1 MDWEQFDKEL
11 EEVREH
17 NRLWQQEFD
26 KVCEITFEARK
37 LEKTDPLK
45 AIQLYESIKNTNY
58 GNFDTLGR
66 LIILYRKTKQK
77 EKEAECIEYK
87 IEDLQ
92 NREYNSKEFLKTKYP
107 EDADEIQNCYD
118 NQTIYT
124 TPELVKI
131 DFHKNIIKLQE
142 RLKIVKK

>member
-1 MDWEQFDKEL
+1 M
-11 EEVREH
+11 
-17 NRLWQQEFD
+17 
-26 KVCEITFEARK
+26 
-37 LEKTDPLK
+37 
-45 AIQLYESIKNTNY
+45 
-58 GNFDTLGR
+58 GR

-92 NREYNSKEFLKTKYP
+92 NREYDRKEFLKTKYP
-107 EDADEIQNCYD
+107 EDTDEIQNCYD

-131 DFHKNIIKLQE
+131 DFHKNIIKLKE

>member
-45 AIQLYESIKNTNY
+45 AIQLYESIKNTKY

-77 EKEAECIEYK
+77 EKEAECIE
-87 IEDLQ
+87 
-92 NREYNSKEFLKTKYP
+92 
-107 EDADEIQNCYD
+107 
-118 NQTIYT
+118 
-124 TPELVKI
+124 
-131 DFHKNIIKLQE
+131 
-142 RLKIVKK
+142 

>member
-1 MDWEQFDKEL
+1 MEWEQFDKEL

-17 NRLWQQEFD
+17 NRLWQQEFN
-26 KVCEITFEARK
+26 KVCEITFKARK
-37 LEKTDPLK
+37 LEKTDPMK

-77 EKEAECIEYK
+77 EKEAEYIEFK

-92 NREYNSKEFLKTKYP
+92 NREYNRKEFLKTKYP

-124 TPELVKI
+124 NPQLVKI
-131 DFHKNIIKLQE
+131 DFHKNIIKLKE